1 MEQRDMT
8 PKQKIVFEFITLYIQ
23 MKGYAPSYKNIA
35 DAIGTKSKS
44 NIHKYVH
51 KLRKQ
56 GYLSVQPRATRSM
69 KVVDASAKRI
79 AKL

>member
-1 MEQRDMT
+1 MT
-8 PKQKIVFEFITLYIQ
+8 EKQKIVFEFINLYIQ

-35 DAIGTKSKS
+35 DAIGTSSKS

-56 GYLSVQPRATRSM
+56 GYLSIQPRATRSM

>member
-1 MEQRDMT
+1 MT
-8 PKQKIVFEFITLYIQ
+8 EKKKVVFEFITLYIQ

-69 KVVDASAKRI
+69 RVTDASAKRI
-79 AKL
+79 SKL

>member
-1 MEQRDMT
+1 MT
-8 PKQKIVFEFITLYIQ
+8 PKQKVVFEFINLYIQ

-51 KLRKQ
+51 KLRRQ
-56 GYLSVQPRATRSM
+56 GYLSVQPRAVRSM
-69 KVVDASAKRI
+69 RLTDASANRI

>member
-1 MEQRDMT
+1 MTDKQRV
-8 PKQKIVFEFITLYIQ
+8 VFEFINLYIQ

-35 DAIGTKSKS
+35 DAIGITSKS
-44 NIHKYVH
+44 TIYKYVY

-56 GYLSVQPRATRSM
+56 GYLSIQPRMTRSM
-69 KVVDASAKRI
+69 KIVDASANRI

>member
-1 MEQRDMT
+1 MT
-8 PKQKIVFEFITLYIQ
+8 EKQKIVFEFISLYIQ

-35 DAIGTKSKS
+35 DAIGTSSKS

-56 GYLSVQPRATRSM
+56 GYLSIQPRATRSM